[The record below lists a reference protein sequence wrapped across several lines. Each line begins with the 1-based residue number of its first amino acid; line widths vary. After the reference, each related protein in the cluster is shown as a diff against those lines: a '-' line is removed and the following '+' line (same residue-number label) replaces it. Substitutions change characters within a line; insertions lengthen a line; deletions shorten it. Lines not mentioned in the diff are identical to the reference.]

1 MSNHPSDNKYIGAA
15 RKMFTHIAET
25 VDANICIRLWDGT
38 YIPLGDNAKEQY
50 HIAIKG
56 PEVLGAILRKP
67 TLENLLRQYASGN
80 IDFCGGDL
88 IDFYEVLRTRGSR
101 TKGVSSSQLK
111 KRLKKGYLLRQA
123 LPLLFA
129 KKADSS
135 LDHQF
140 QGDDTGLSQTARDE
154 KSFIQFHYDLSNNF
168 YQLFLDP
175 EMQYSCGY
183 FTSWEQD
190 LEQAQQNKL
199 DMICRKLCLQP
210 GERFLDI
217 GCGWGGLLRHA
228 VKYYK
233 VIGHG
238 VTLSQKQY
246 DFALEQTQRMGL
258 EDSIT
263 IELRDYQEITGE
275 YDKIASIGMYEHI
288 GIVNYKAYFKK
299 LHSLLR
305 DRGML
310 LNHGITRQA
319 KHSKRR
325 FARITPG
332 RRFILKYIFPGSE
345 LDHIGHTL
353 SKMEA
358 CGFEVHDVEGWREH
372 YARTTRL
379 WCLRL
384 ETNRKEAIELVGEE
398 RFRMWIAYLAGVS
411 FAFQDGSLRIFQT
424 VATKHG
430 RKGPSTLPPTRE
442 YLYREDGTGLDLR
455 PIIGSRS
462 ALSGQ

>member
-1 MSNHPSDNKYIGAA
+1 MRYCPAASKRSVIPPVPDSMLPHTPESKYIDAA
-15 RKMFTHIAET
+15 RRLFTHVAET
-25 VDANICIRLWDGT
+25 VDANICIRLWDGSF
-38 YIPLGDNAKEQY
+38 IPLGDNALEQY

-88 IDFYEVLRTRGSR
+88 IDFYEVLRRRGSR

-111 KRLKKGYLLRQA
+111 KRLNKGYLFRQA

-129 KKADSS
+129 KKIETSNN
-135 LDHQF
+135 HQF
-140 QGDDTGLSQTARDE
+140 QGDDTGRSQSARDE
-154 KSFIQFHYDLSNNF
+154 KSFIQFHYDLSNDF
-168 YQLFLDP
+168 YRLFLDP

-183 FTSWEQD
+183 FRSWTED

-199 DMICRKLCLQP
+199 DMICRKLRLQP
-210 GERFLDI
+210 GDRFLDI

-228 VKYYK
+228 VKHYD
-233 VIGHG
+233 VVGHG

-246 DFALEQTQRMGL
+246 DFAREETRRMGL
-258 EDSIT
+258 EDRLT

-288 GIVNYKAYFKK
+288 GIANYSSYFRK

-305 DRGML
+305 DRGMI

-353 SKMEA
+353 SKIEA
-358 CGFEVHDVEGWREH
+358 CRFEVHDVEAWREH

-379 WCLRL
+379 WCRRL
-384 ETNRKEAIELVGEE
+384 ETNKEAAIEQVGEE
-398 RFRMWIAYLAGVS
+398 RYRMWIGYLAGVS
-411 FAFQDGSLRIFQT
+411 FAFHDGSLRVFQT

-430 RKGPSTLPPTRE
+430 RKGPSTMPPTRE
-442 YLYREDGTGLDLR
+442 HLY
-455 PIIGSRS
+455 P
-462 ALSGQ
+462 

>member
-1 MSNHPSDNKYIGAA
+1 MLTHPANARYLTAA
-15 RKMFTHIAET
+15 KRIFSHLAERA
-25 VDANICIRLWDGT
+25 DANISIRLWDGC
-38 YIPLGDNAKEQY
+38 YIPLGDNATEQY

-56 PEVLGAILRKP
+56 PEVLATILRKP
-67 TLENLLRQYASGN
+67 TLEHLLRQYACGN

-88 IDFYEVLRTRGSR
+88 IDFYEVLRRRGSR
-101 TKGVSSSQLK
+101 TKGVSSDQIK
-111 KRLKKGYLLRQA
+111 KRLSKWYLFRQA
-123 LPLLFA
+123 LPLLFV
-129 KKADSS
+129 KKMQTG

-140 QGDDTGLSQTARDE
+140 RGDDTGRSQAARDE
-154 KSFIQFHYDLSNNF
+154 KSFIRFHYDLSNDF
-168 YQLFLDP
+168 YCLFLDP

-183 FTSWEQD
+183 FASWEEE

-199 DMICRKLCLQP
+199 DMICRKLRLQP

-217 GCGWGGLLRHA
+217 GCGWGGLLCHA
-228 VKYYK
+228 VKNYQ

-246 DFALEQTQRMGL
+246 DFAVEKVQRMGL
-258 EDSIT
+258 ADRIT
-263 IELRDYQEITGE
+263 IDLCDYRELSGE

-288 GIVNYKAYFKK
+288 GIANYSTYFIK
-299 LHSLLR
+299 LNSLLR
-305 DRGML
+305 DRGIL
-310 LNHGITRQA
+310 LNHGITRRA
-319 KHSKRR
+319 KHSRR
-325 FARITPG
+325 QFNRVTLG

-372 YARTTRL
+372 YALTTKL
-379 WCLRL
+379 WCRRL
-384 ETNRKEAIELVGEE
+384 EANKEAAIRQVGEE
-398 RFRMWIAYLAGVS
+398 RYRMWIAYLAGVS

-430 RKGPSTLPPTRE
+430 RKGPSTMPPTRE
-442 YLYREDGTGLDLR
+442 HLFFKR
-455 PIIGSRS
+455 P
-462 ALSGQ
+462 